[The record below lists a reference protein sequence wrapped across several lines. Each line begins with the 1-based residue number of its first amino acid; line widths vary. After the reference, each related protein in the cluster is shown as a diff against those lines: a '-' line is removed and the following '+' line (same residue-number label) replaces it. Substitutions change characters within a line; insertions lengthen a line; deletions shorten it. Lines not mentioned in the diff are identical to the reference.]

1 MTEPTT
7 PAAGWYPDPAG
18 GEGLRWWTGVT
29 WTDDVRPSP
38 WASATPTAPVP
49 ADPAVTSAP
58 PSAIPGWA
66 LEPDGTQGLVAG
78 MGDPTEVEPRPR
90 AGRGVWIVVGAV
102 VVVIALVAGTVAAL
116 GSLSS
121 RSKLDMTAV
130 EQDIA
135 HRVAQ
140 RTGQVATVDCPDS
153 VDIQVG
159 ATFTCSVTT
168 QDGTALD
175 VQVQQDDDQGNLT
188 VSGLPQ

>member
-38 WASATPTAPVP
+38 WASATPTAAAP
-49 ADPAVTSAP
+49 ADPVVTSAP
-58 PSAIPGWA
+58 PSATPSWV
-66 LEPDGTQGLVAG
+66 LEPDGTHGFVAG
-78 MGDPTEVEPRPR
+78 AGDATDLEPRSR
-90 AGRGVWIVVGAV
+90 AGRGGWIVVGAI

-121 RSKLDMTAV
+121 RSKLDMPAV
-130 EQDIA
+130 EEDIA

-153 VDIQVG
+153 VDIESG

-168 QDGTALD
+168 EDGTALD
-175 VQVQQDDDQGNLT
+175 VQVHQDDDQGNLT

>member
-1 MTEPTT
+1 VTEPTT

-18 GEGLRWWTGVT
+18 GAGLRWWTGVT

-38 WASATPTAPVP
+38 WASATPTAAAPAVPV
-49 ADPAVTSAP
+49 VTSAP
-58 PSAIPGWA
+58 PTTTPAWV
-66 LEPDGTQGLVAG
+66 LEPDRTPGSVAAS
-78 MGDPTEVEPRPR
+78 GDATDLEPGSR
-90 AGRGVWIVVGAV
+90 AGRGGWIVVGAI

-130 EQDIA
+130 EEDIA

-153 VDIQVG
+153 VDIEAG

-168 QDGTALD
+168 EDGTALD
-175 VQVQQDDDQGNLT
+175 VQVHQDDDQGNLT

>member
-1 MTEPTT
+1 VSEPTT

-18 GEGLRWWTGVT
+18 GEDLRWWTGVT

-38 WASATPTAPVP
+38 WATATPTAAAPAVPV
-49 ADPAVTSAP
+49 VTSAP
-58 PSAIPGWA
+58 PTTTPAWV
-66 LEPDGTQGLVAG
+66 LEPDRTPGSAASAG
-78 MGDPTEVEPRPR
+78 DATDLEPGSR
-90 AGRGVWIVVGAV
+90 AGRGGWIVVGAI

-130 EQDIA
+130 EEDIA

-153 VDIQVG
+153 VDIESG

-168 QDGTALD
+168 EDGTALD
-175 VQVQQDDDQGNLT
+175 VQVHQDDDQGNLT

>member
-1 MTEPTT
+1 MTEPTS

-38 WASATPTAPVP
+38 WASATPTSAAPTVP
-49 ADPAVTSAP
+49 VVTSAP
-58 PSAIPGWA
+58 PSAAPAW
-66 LEPDGTQGLVAG
+66 V
-78 MGDPTEVEPRPR
+78 VEPGAAEDDPSGSGPSSRPGR
-90 AGRGVWIVVGAV
+90 AVWLVVGAV

-121 RSKLDMTAV
+121 RNKLDMPAV

-153 VDIQVG
+153 VDIEAG
-159 ATFTCSVTT
+159 ASFTCSVTT
-168 QDGTALD
+168 ADGTALD
-175 VQVQQDDDQGNLT
+175 VQVHQDDDQGNLT

>member
-1 MTEPTT
+1 VTEPTT

-38 WASATPTAPVP
+38 WASATPTAAAP
-49 ADPAVTSAP
+49 ADPVVTSAP
-58 PSAIPGWA
+58 PTATPAWV
-66 LEPDGTQGLVAG
+66 LEPDGAPGLVVAAG
-78 MGDPTEVEPRPR
+78 DATGLESRSRT
-90 AGRGVWIVVGAV
+90 GRGMWIVVGAI

-130 EQDIA
+130 EEDIA

-153 VDIQVG
+153 VDIESG

-168 QDGTALD
+168 EDGTALD
-175 VQVQQDDDQGNLT
+175 VQVHQDDDQGNLT

>member
-1 MTEPTT
+1 VTEPTT

-18 GEGLRWWTGVT
+18 GEDLRWWTGVT
-29 WTDDVRPSP
+29 WTDEVRPSP
-38 WASATPTAPVP
+38 WATATPTSAAP
-49 ADPAVTSAP
+49 ADPVVTSAP
-58 PSAIPGWA
+58 PTAAPAWV
-66 LEPDGTQGLVAG
+66 LEPGGTLGSVAAAAEATDDEARSG
-78 MGDPTEVEPRPR
+78 T
-90 AGRGVWIVVGAV
+90 GRGMWIVVGAI
-102 VVVIALVAGTVAAL
+102 VVVIALVSGTVAAL

-130 EQDIA
+130 EEDIA

-153 VDIQVG
+153 VDIESG

-168 QDGTALD
+168 EDGTALD
-175 VQVQQDDDQGNLT
+175 VQVHQDDDQGNLT